1 MPFQTVYGPEVREA
15 VLNSIRQG
23 KSLRA
28 ISEEDGMPSPALVV
42 TWVKDDPAYA
52 EQYARAKEVQA
63 HLMAEEILEIADDG
77 TNDKKMVG
85 KEGQEYEVT
94 DQEVIGRSRLR
105 VDSRKWL
112 LSKMLPKV
120 YGDKLD
126 LSIPEG
132 LTINVNK
139 RTDAG
144 NANG

>member
-1 MPFQTVYGPEVREA
+1 
-15 VLNSIRQG
+15 
-23 KSLRA
+23 
-28 ISEEDGMPSPALVV
+28 MPSPSLVV
-42 TWVKDDPAYA
+42 TWVKEDPAYA

-126 LSIPEG
+126 LTASEG
-132 LTINVNK
+132 LLIKVINDIETK
-139 RTDAG
+139 RDAD
-144 NANG
+144 A